1 MNAVFAAVLKTFE
14 VEEEKENSLASNILP
29 SSQQHNCF
37 SSSTLPPAVAF
48 NKKLLEVPYF
58 LD

>member
-1 MNAVFAAVLKTFE
+1 MNAAFAAVLKTFE
-14 VEEEKENSLASNILP
+14 VEEENILP